1 VPGGVHHRAS
11 HDDADEADEEQ
22 MDAVVDAER
31 IVDVTGWAPGNHE
44 KDVTHG
50 DDRNDIGI
58 QDLQNTISEAQRDTL
73 VRMSEI
79 SNQLADL
86 QRTQDLLVSTLVGSR
101 INTQL
106 PYHDQYPHHPQFPY
120 FPHHLHL
127 EDPLQAQYDHKWEQ
141 MPAFEPPLP
150 PPAPRTASRRIPKA
164 DTPSHPTAFS
174 TGNGATWI
182 AEASSSKSKRW
193 AALHRR
199 SRKDEEDINMDDG
212 KQGDE

>member
-31 IVDVTGWAPGNHE
+31 IVDVTGWAPGNYE

-50 DDRNDIGI
+50 DNRNHIGI
-58 QDLQNTISEAQRDTL
+58 QELQNAFDEAQRHTL
-73 VRMSEI
+73 IRMSEI
-79 SNQLADL
+79 STQLADL

-101 INTQL
+101 TSTQL
-106 PYHDQYPHHPQFPY
+106 PYEDSPQFPY

-127 EDPLQAQYDHKWEQ
+127 EDPLQAQYDHKWGA
-141 MPAFEPPLP
+141 MPAFEPLLP

-164 DTPSHPTAFS
+164 DTPSYPTAFS
-174 TGNGATWI
+174 TGNGAIWTT
-182 AEASSSKSKRW
+182 EASSSSSKLRV
-193 AALHRR
+193 APHRR
-199 SRKDEEDINMDDG
+199 SRKDEEEDINMDDG